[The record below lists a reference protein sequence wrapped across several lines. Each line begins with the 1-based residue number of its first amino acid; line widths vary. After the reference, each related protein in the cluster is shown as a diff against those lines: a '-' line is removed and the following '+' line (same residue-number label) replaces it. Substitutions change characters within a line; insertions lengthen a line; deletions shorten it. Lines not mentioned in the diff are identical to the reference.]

1 MAELP
6 LQHVSSELCLEKD
19 RENEAL
25 SSLAPAIRT
34 TGEVVDD
41 DDEDPEVEALN
52 AANVS
57 EVVISDIF

>member
-1 MAELP
+1 M
-6 LQHVSSELCLEKD
+6 EKD